1 MNVAFWMDLAFVWE
15 NKYDLCLFHSHL
27 KLQAQTGYEPME
39 EESRPFVRQIVLL
52 VRCFEKIVKVLVDLD
67 N

>member
-1 MNVAFWMDLAFVWE
+1 LR
-15 NKYDLCLFHSHL
+15 
-27 KLQAQTGYEPME
+27 LQAQTGYEPME
-39 EESRPFVRQIVLL
+39 KEAKPFARQIVLL